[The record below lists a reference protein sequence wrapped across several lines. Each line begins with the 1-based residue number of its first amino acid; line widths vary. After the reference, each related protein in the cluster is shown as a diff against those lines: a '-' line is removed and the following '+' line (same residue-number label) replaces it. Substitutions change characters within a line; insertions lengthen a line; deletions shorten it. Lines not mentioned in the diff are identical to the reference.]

1 MLKRVLYVLLLA
13 LVVFTACY
21 FGYAYLNNADT
32 LIFMESASHL
42 EEIYSY
48 LGKYISSTNNNSF
61 DSMHLFMTQLEYTL
75 DSGGDDQFVS
85 DMVSA
90 WKEDLGFKEFYFVS
104 RNGELMSIDGK
115 YKRFDLS
122 SSLVDLMINGR
133 DIMTDVSMPGSD
145 GLTLYAIKCRKHKY
159 RSFNYEAIAVTFS
172 NDNILDLLSISAFD
186 SKSDNYVINGEG
198 RIIFNGSSFRNT
210 ENRFYNVVN
219 YLEDNSD
226 LTNQKL
232 LSLEKSWTEGSMI
245 TLSTKIESVPYYLV
259 SVPLEQSGWILVG
272 MVDAGVVNKNI
283 NQLQNLTMGLGFSVS
298 ALLLVILFSIVVT
311 SYIKTKKRQQDEI
324 MFRDSLFSDL
334 SQNVNDVFVI
344 LEEKTDEVV
353 YVTPNIDSVLGVK
366 EEDVK
371 KDIASI
377 DGINGDRLIASN
389 LMELNKK
396 DKISWT
402 QEYLNNDIG
411 ETRYLEITAYH
422 TEFGS
427 LKRIV
432 IVISDR
438 SEERKLQNALSSS
451 LEIAKNANAAKSN
464 FLANMSHDIRT
475 PMNAIVG
482 YSTLLIK
489 DADDKNKVIE
499 IGKKITY
506 SSQHL
511 LSLINDVLD
520 MSKIESGRTSL
531 NSDKVDVSEVI
542 NNISEIV
549 QVQTKSKKQSFEI
562 KTKGNIPPYIYAD
575 KLRLTQILLNLLSNA
590 VKYTEKNGTI
600 SLVVEGYGN
609 NGQTCHF
616 RFIVSDNGQG
626 MSSEFVEKIFEPF
639 SRETNSMTNKIQ
651 GTGLGM
657 SITKSIID
665 LMGGTID
672 IQSELG
678 KGSVFTVDLIFSV
691 PLDEND
697 DNFFADHEIT
707 RVLVGDDEIDV
718 TENIQSILSD
728 AGLECDAAIGGLES
742 VDKATRAYEDNNSYD
757 VIILDWKMPD
767 MDGVECVR
775 RIRKEIGKDVPIF
788 VLSSYDVSEIEDE
801 AKKAGVDLFL
811 PKPFFL
817 SNFQRVLDTYY
828 QNKANTEE
836 EGNNSDDFSGVKI
849 LVAEDN
855 EINAEII
862 TELLD
867 SIGIKCV
874 IAEDGLEALRVFTEE
889 SPDEFDMIF
898 MDIQMPI
905 MDGYESARRIRA
917 SNNTRAKSI
926 PIIAMTANAFEDD
939 VKASMA
945 SGMNAHISKP
955 IDFERLKSII
965 KSFRR

>member
-90 WKEDLGFKEFYFVS
+90 WKENLGFKEFYFVS

-377 DGINGDRLIASN
+377 DGINGDRLIAAN

-402 QEYLNNDIG
+402 QEYLNNDSG

-438 SEERKLQNALSSS
+438 SEERKLQNALSAS

-609 NGQTCHF
+609 NGQTCHL

-626 MSSEFVEKIFEPF
+626 MSSEFIEKIFEPF

-707 RVLVGDDEIDV
+707 RVLVGDDEIDI

>member
-90 WKEDLGFKEFYFVS
+90 WKENLGFKEFYFIS

-122 SSLVDLMINGR
+122 SSLVDLMINGK

>member
-90 WKEDLGFKEFYFVS
+90 WKENLGFKEFYFIS

-122 SSLVDLMINGR
+122 SSLVDLMINGK

-232 LSLEKSWTEGSMI
+232 LSLEKSWTEGNMI
-245 TLSTKIESVPYYLV
+245 TLSTKIESVPYYVV

-283 NQLQNLTMGLGFSVS
+283 SQLQNLTMGLGFSVS

-402 QEYLNNDIG
+402 QEYLNNDSG

-438 SEERKLQNALSSS
+438 SEERKLQNALSAS

-609 NGQTCHF
+609 NGQTCHL

>member
-90 WKEDLGFKEFYFVS
+90 WKENLGFKEFYFIS

-219 YLEDNSD
+219 YLENNSD

-245 TLSTKIESVPYYLV
+245 TLSTKIEGVPYYVV

-283 NQLQNLTMGLGFSVS
+283 SQLQNLTMGLGFSVS
-298 ALLLVILFSIVVT
+298 ALLLFILFSIVVT

-371 KDIASI
+371 KDITTI
-377 DGINGDRLIASN
+377 DGINVDRLIASN

-562 KTKGNIPPYIYAD
+562 KTKGNIPSYIYAD

-609 NGQTCHF
+609 NGQTCHL

-626 MSSEFVEKIFEPF
+626 MSREFIEKIFEPF

-836 EGNNSDDFSGVKI
+836 EGNNSNDFSGVKI

>member
-90 WKEDLGFKEFYFVS
+90 WKENLGFKEFYFIS

-122 SSLVDLMINGR
+122 SSLVDLMINGK

-245 TLSTKIESVPYYLV
+245 TLSTKIESVPYYVV

-283 NQLQNLTMGLGFSVS
+283 SQLQNLTMGLGFSVS
-298 ALLLVILFSIVVT
+298 ALLLFILFSIVVT

-334 SQNVNDVFVI
+334 SHNVNDVFVI

-371 KDIASI
+371 KDITTI
-377 DGINGDRLIASN
+377 DGINVDRLIASN

-402 QEYLNNDIG
+402 QEYLNNDSG

-609 NGQTCHF
+609 NGQTCHL

-626 MSSEFVEKIFEPF
+626 MSREFIEKIFEPF

>member
-90 WKEDLGFKEFYFVS
+90 WKENLGFKEFYFIS

-334 SQNVNDVFVI
+334 SHNVNDVFVI

-371 KDIASI
+371 KDITTI
-377 DGINGDRLIASN
+377 DGINVDRLIASN

-482 YSTLLIK
+482 YSTLLMK

-609 NGQTCHF
+609 NGQTCHL

>member
-13 LVVFTACY
+13 IVVFTACY

-90 WKEDLGFKEFYFVS
+90 WKENLGFKEFYFIS

-122 SSLVDLMINGR
+122 SSLVDLMINGK

-232 LSLEKSWTEGSMI
+232 LSLEKSWTEGNMI

-371 KDIASI
+371 KDITTI
-377 DGINGDRLIASN
+377 DGINVDRLIASN

-402 QEYLNNDIG
+402 QEYLNNDSG

-438 SEERKLQNALSSS
+438 SEERELQNALSSS

-609 NGQTCHF
+609 NGQTCHL

-626 MSSEFVEKIFEPF
+626 MSREFIEKIFEPF

-651 GTGLGM
+651 GPGLGM

>member
-90 WKEDLGFKEFYFVS
+90 WKENLGFKEFYFVS

-219 YLEDNSD
+219 YLENNSD

-245 TLSTKIESVPYYLV
+245 TLSTKIESVPYYVV

-283 NQLQNLTMGLGFSVS
+283 SQLQNLTMGLGFSVS
-298 ALLLVILFSIVVT
+298 ALLLFILFSIVVT

-371 KDIASI
+371 KDITTI
-377 DGINGDRLIASN
+377 DGINVDRLIASN

-438 SEERKLQNALSSS
+438 SEERELQNALSSS

-482 YSTLLIK
+482 YSTLLMK

-549 QVQTKSKKQSFEI
+549 LVQTKSKKQSFEI
-562 KTKGNIPPYIYAD
+562 KTKGNIPSYIYAD

-609 NGQTCHF
+609 NGQTCHL

-626 MSSEFVEKIFEPF
+626 MSREFIEKIFEPF

-672 IQSELG
+672 IQSEPG

-707 RVLVGDDEIDV
+707 RVLVGDDEIDI
-718 TENIQSILSD
+718 TEKIQSILSD

-836 EGNNSDDFSGVKI
+836 EENNSNDFSGVKI

>member
-90 WKEDLGFKEFYFVS
+90 WKENLGFKEFYFIS

-549 QVQTKSKKQSFEI
+549 LVQTKSKKQSFEI

-609 NGQTCHF
+609 NGQTCHL

-626 MSSEFVEKIFEPF
+626 MSIEFVEKIFEPF

-836 EGNNSDDFSGVKI
+836 EENNSNDFSGVKI

>member
-90 WKEDLGFKEFYFVS
+90 WKENLGFKEFYFIS

-245 TLSTKIESVPYYLV
+245 TLSTKIESVPYYVV

-283 NQLQNLTMGLGFSVS
+283 SQLQNLTMGLGFSVS
-298 ALLLVILFSIVVT
+298 ALLLFILFSIVVT

-334 SQNVNDVFVI
+334 SNNVNDVFVI

-402 QEYLNNDIG
+402 QEYLNNDSG

-489 DADDKNKVIE
+489 DADDKNKIIE

-609 NGQTCHF
+609 NGQTCHL

-626 MSSEFVEKIFEPF
+626 MSREFIEKIFEPF

-788 VLSSYDVSEIEDE
+788 VLSSYDVSDIEDE

-828 QNKANTEE
+828 QNKANIEE
-836 EGNNSDDFSGVKI
+836 EENNSNDFSSVKI

-874 IAEDGLEALRVFTEE
+874 IAEDGEEALRVFTES

>member
-75 DSGGDDQFVS
+75 DSGSDDQFVS

-90 WKEDLGFKEFYFVS
+90 WKENLGFKEFYFIS

-122 SSLVDLMINGR
+122 SSLVDLMINGK

-489 DADDKNKVIE
+489 DADDKNKIIE

-609 NGQTCHF
+609 NGQTCHL

>member
-90 WKEDLGFKEFYFVS
+90 WKENLGFKEFYFIS

-371 KDIASI
+371 KDITTI
-377 DGINGDRLIASN
+377 DGINVDRLIASN

-402 QEYLNNDIG
+402 QEYLNNDSG

-609 NGQTCHF
+609 NGQTCHL

-626 MSSEFVEKIFEPF
+626 MSREFIEKIFEPF

>member
-13 LVVFTACY
+13 IVVFTACY

-90 WKEDLGFKEFYFVS
+90 WKENLGFKEFYFIS

-219 YLEDNSD
+219 YLENNSD

-232 LSLEKSWTEGSMI
+232 LSLEKSWTEGNMI

-377 DGINGDRLIASN
+377 DGINGDRLIAAN

-402 QEYLNNDIG
+402 QEYLNNDSG

-600 SLVVEGYGN
+600 SLTVEGYGN
-609 NGQTCHF
+609 NGQTSHL

-626 MSSEFVEKIFEPF
+626 MSREFIEKIFEPF

-707 RVLVGDDEIDV
+707 RVLVGDDEIDI

-836 EGNNSDDFSGVKI
+836 EENNSNDFSGVKI

-874 IAEDGLEALRVFTEE
+874 IAEDGFEALKVFTEE

>member
-90 WKEDLGFKEFYFVS
+90 WKENLGFKEFYFIS

-377 DGINGDRLIASN
+377 DGINGDRLIAAN

-482 YSTLLIK
+482 YSTLLMK

-609 NGQTCHF
+609 NGQTCHL

>member
-13 LVVFTACY
+13 IVVFTACY

-75 DSGGDDQFVS
+75 DSGSDDQFVS

-90 WKEDLGFKEFYFVS
+90 WKENLGFKEFYFIS

-219 YLEDNSD
+219 YLENNSD

-402 QEYLNNDIG
+402 QEYLNNDSG

-609 NGQTCHF
+609 NGQTCHL

-657 SITKSIID
+657 SITKSIVD

-691 PLDEND
+691 PLDKND

-742 VDKATRAYEDNNSYD
+742 VDKATKAYEDNNSYD

>member
-90 WKEDLGFKEFYFVS
+90 WKENLGFKEFYFIS

-219 YLEDNSD
+219 YLENNSD

-377 DGINGDRLIASN
+377 DGINGDRLIAAN
-389 LMELNKK
+389 LIELNKK

-549 QVQTKSKKQSFEI
+549 LVQTKSKKQSFEI
-562 KTKGNIPPYIYAD
+562 KTKGNIPSYIYAD

-609 NGQTCHF
+609 NGQTSHL

-626 MSSEFVEKIFEPF
+626 MSREFIEKIFEPF

-707 RVLVGDDEIDV
+707 RVLVGDDEIDI

-836 EGNNSDDFSGVKI
+836 EENNSNDFSGVKI

-874 IAEDGLEALRVFTEE
+874 IAEDGLEALKVFTEE

-905 MDGYESARRIRA
+905 MDGYESAIRIRA

>member
-90 WKEDLGFKEFYFVS
+90 WKENLGFKEFYFIS

-122 SSLVDLMINGR
+122 SSLVDLMINGK

-438 SEERKLQNALSSS
+438 SEERELQNALSSS

-609 NGQTCHF
+609 NGQTCHL

-697 DNFFADHEIT
+697 DNFFANHEIT

>member
-13 LVVFTACY
+13 IVVFTACY

-90 WKEDLGFKEFYFVS
+90 WKENLGFKEFYFIS

-122 SSLVDLMINGR
+122 SSLVDLMINGK

-219 YLEDNSD
+219 YLENNSD

-245 TLSTKIESVPYYLV
+245 TLSTKIEGVPYYVV

-283 NQLQNLTMGLGFSVS
+283 SQLQNLTMGLGFSVS
-298 ALLLVILFSIVVT
+298 ALLLFILFSIVVT

-371 KDIASI
+371 KDITTI
-377 DGINGDRLIASN
+377 DGINVDRLIASN

-609 NGQTCHF
+609 NGQTCHL

-626 MSSEFVEKIFEPF
+626 MSREFIEKIFEPF

>member
-90 WKEDLGFKEFYFVS
+90 WKENLGFKEFYFIS

-219 YLEDNSD
+219 YLENNSD

-371 KDIASI
+371 KDITTI
-377 DGINGDRLIASN
+377 DGINVDRLIASN

-489 DADDKNKVIE
+489 DADDKNKIIE

-549 QVQTKSKKQSFEI
+549 LVQTKSKKQSFEI

-600 SLVVEGYGN
+600 SLVVDGYGN
-609 NGQTCHF
+609 NGQTSHL

-626 MSSEFVEKIFEPF
+626 MSREFIEKIFEPF

-718 TENIQSILSD
+718 TESIQSILSD

>member
-13 LVVFTACY
+13 IVVFTACY

-90 WKEDLGFKEFYFVS
+90 WKENLGFKEFYFIS

-219 YLEDNSD
+219 YLENNSD

-245 TLSTKIESVPYYLV
+245 TLSTKIESVPYYVV

-371 KDIASI
+371 KDITTI
-377 DGINGDRLIASN
+377 DGINVDRLIASN

-411 ETRYLEITAYH
+411 ETRYLEIIAYH

-609 NGQTCHF
+609 NGQTCHL

-626 MSSEFVEKIFEPF
+626 MSREFIEKIFEPF

-707 RVLVGDDEIDV
+707 RVLVGDDEIDG

-836 EGNNSDDFSGVKI
+836 EGNSDDFSGVKI

>member
-13 LVVFTACY
+13 IVVFTACY

-90 WKEDLGFKEFYFVS
+90 WKENLGFKEFYFIS

-122 SSLVDLMINGR
+122 SSLVDLMINGK

-377 DGINGDRLIASN
+377 DGINGDRLIAAN

-402 QEYLNNDIG
+402 QEYLNNDSG

-609 NGQTCHF
+609 NGQTCHL

-697 DNFFADHEIT
+697 DNFFANHEIT

-836 EGNNSDDFSGVKI
+836 EGNSDDFSGVKI

>member
-13 LVVFTACY
+13 IVVFTACY

-90 WKEDLGFKEFYFVS
+90 WKENLGFKEFYFIS

-122 SSLVDLMINGR
+122 SSLVDLMINGK

-353 YVTPNIDSVLGVK
+353 YVTPNIDSVLGIK

-377 DGINGDRLIASN
+377 DGINGDRLIAAN
-389 LMELNKK
+389 LIELNKK

-402 QEYLNNDIG
+402 QEYLNNDSG

-600 SLVVEGYGN
+600 SLVVDGYGN
-609 NGQTCHF
+609 NGQTCHL

-626 MSSEFVEKIFEPF
+626 MSREFIEKIFEPF

>member
-13 LVVFTACY
+13 IVVFTACY

-90 WKEDLGFKEFYFVS
+90 WKENLGFKEFYFIS

-122 SSLVDLMINGR
+122 SSLVDLMINGK

-402 QEYLNNDIG
+402 QEYLNNDSG

-489 DADDKNKVIE
+489 DADDKNKIIE

-609 NGQTCHF
+609 NGQTCHL

-626 MSSEFVEKIFEPF
+626 MSSEFIEKIFEPF

>member
-13 LVVFTACY
+13 LVVFTVCY

-90 WKEDLGFKEFYFVS
+90 WKENLGFKEFYFIS

-122 SSLVDLMINGR
+122 SSLVDLMINGK

-334 SQNVNDVFVI
+334 SHNVNDVFVI

-377 DGINGDRLIASN
+377 DGINGDRLIAAN

-402 QEYLNNDIG
+402 QEYLNNDSG

-427 LKRIV
+427 LKKIV

-489 DADDKNKVIE
+489 DADDKNKIIE

-549 QVQTKSKKQSFEI
+549 LVQTKSKKQSFEI

-609 NGQTCHF
+609 NGQTCHL

-626 MSSEFVEKIFEPF
+626 MSREFIEKIFEQF

-678 KGSVFTVDLIFSV
+678 KGSVFTVDLMFSV

-707 RVLVGDDEIDV
+707 RVLVGDDEIDI

>member
-13 LVVFTACY
+13 IVVFTACY

-90 WKEDLGFKEFYFVS
+90 WKENLGFKEFYFIS

-122 SSLVDLMINGR
+122 SSLVDLMINGK

-232 LSLEKSWTEGSMI
+232 LSLEKSWTEGNMI

-371 KDIASI
+371 KDITTI
-377 DGINGDRLIASN
+377 DGINVDRLIASN

-402 QEYLNNDIG
+402 QEYLNNDSG

-438 SEERKLQNALSSS
+438 SEERKLQNALSAS

-600 SLVVEGYGN
+600 SLTVEGYGN
-609 NGQTCHF
+609 NGQTSHL

-626 MSSEFVEKIFEPF
+626 MSREFIEKIFEPF

-707 RVLVGDDEIDV
+707 RVLVGDDEIDI

-836 EGNNSDDFSGVKI
+836 EENNSNDFSGVKI

>member
-90 WKEDLGFKEFYFVS
+90 WKENLGFKEFYFIS

-122 SSLVDLMINGR
+122 SSLVDLMINGK

-245 TLSTKIESVPYYLV
+245 TLSTKIESVPYYWV

-371 KDIASI
+371 KDITTI

-489 DADDKNKVIE
+489 DADDKNKIIE

-549 QVQTKSKKQSFEI
+549 LVQTKSKKQSFEI
-562 KTKGNIPPYIYAD
+562 KTKGNIPSYIYAD

-600 SLVVEGYGN
+600 SLTVEGYGN
-609 NGQTCHF
+609 NGQTSHL

-626 MSSEFVEKIFEPF
+626 MSREFIEKIFEPF

>member
-232 LSLEKSWTEGSMI
+232 LSLEKSWTEGNMI

>member
-90 WKEDLGFKEFYFVS
+90 WKENLGFKEFYFVS

-245 TLSTKIESVPYYLV
+245 TLSTKIESVPYYVV

-283 NQLQNLTMGLGFSVS
+283 SQLQNLTMGLGFSVS
-298 ALLLVILFSIVVT
+298 ALLLFILFPIVVT
-311 SYIKTKKRQQDEI
+311 SYIKTKKRQQDDI

-371 KDIASI
+371 KDITTI
-377 DGINGDRLIASN
+377 DGINVDRLIASN

-402 QEYLNNDIG
+402 QEYLNNDSG

-438 SEERKLQNALSSS
+438 SEERELQNALSSS

-482 YSTLLIK
+482 YSTLLMK

-609 NGQTCHF
+609 NGQTCHL

>member
-90 WKEDLGFKEFYFVS
+90 WKENLGFKEFYFVS

-122 SSLVDLMINGR
+122 SSLVDLMINGK

-219 YLEDNSD
+219 YLENNSD

-245 TLSTKIESVPYYLV
+245 TLSTKIEGVPYYVV

-283 NQLQNLTMGLGFSVS
+283 SQLQNLTMGLGFSVS
-298 ALLLVILFSIVVT
+298 ALLLFILFSIVVT

-371 KDIASI
+371 KDITTI
-377 DGINGDRLIASN
+377 DGINVDRLIASN

-438 SEERKLQNALSSS
+438 SEERELQNALSSS

-482 YSTLLIK
+482 YSTLLMK

-549 QVQTKSKKQSFEI
+549 LVQTKSKKQSFEI
-562 KTKGNIPPYIYAD
+562 KTKGNIPSYIYAD

-600 SLVVEGYGN
+600 SFVVEGYGN
-609 NGQTCHF
+609 NGQTCHL

-626 MSSEFVEKIFEPF
+626 MSREFIEKIFEPF

-707 RVLVGDDEIDV
+707 RVLVGDDEIDI

-836 EGNNSDDFSGVKI
+836 EGNNSNDFSGVKI

-874 IAEDGLEALRVFTEE
+874 IAEDGFEALKVFTEE

>member
-90 WKEDLGFKEFYFVS
+90 WKENLGFKEFYFIS

-626 MSSEFVEKIFEPF
+626 MSREFIEKIFEPF

-836 EGNNSDDFSGVKI
+836 EENNSNDFSGVKI

>member
-90 WKEDLGFKEFYFVS
+90 WKENLGFKEFYFVS

-371 KDIASI
+371 KDITTI
-377 DGINGDRLIASN
+377 DGINVDRLIASN

-402 QEYLNNDIG
+402 QEYLNNDSG

-482 YSTLLIK
+482 YSTLLLK

-609 NGQTCHF
+609 NGQTCHL

-626 MSSEFVEKIFEPF
+626 MSREFIEKIFEPF

>member
-13 LVVFTACY
+13 IVVFTACY

-245 TLSTKIESVPYYLV
+245 TLSTKIESVPYYVV

-283 NQLQNLTMGLGFSVS
+283 SQLQNLTMGLGFSVS

-371 KDIASI
+371 KDITTI
-377 DGINGDRLIASN
+377 DGINVDRLIASN

-438 SEERKLQNALSSS
+438 SEERKLQNALSAS

-482 YSTLLIK
+482 YSTLLMK

-520 MSKIESGRTSL
+520 MSKIESGKTSL

-609 NGQTCHF
+609 NGQTCHL

-626 MSSEFVEKIFEPF
+626 MSSEFIEKIFEPF

-657 SITKSIID
+657 SITKSIIY

>member
-90 WKEDLGFKEFYFVS
+90 WKENLGFKEFYFIS

-219 YLEDNSD
+219 YLENNSD

-245 TLSTKIESVPYYLV
+245 TLSTKIEGVPYYVV

-283 NQLQNLTMGLGFSVS
+283 SQLQNLTMGLGFSVS
-298 ALLLVILFSIVVT
+298 ALLLFILFSIVVT

-371 KDIASI
+371 KDITTI
-377 DGINGDRLIASN
+377 DGINGDRLIAAN

-402 QEYLNNDIG
+402 QEYLNNDSG

-609 NGQTCHF
+609 NGQTCHL

-665 LMGGTID
+665 LMGGTIA

-836 EGNNSDDFSGVKI
+836 EGNNSNDFSGVKI

>member
-13 LVVFTACY
+13 LVVFAACY

-90 WKEDLGFKEFYFVS
+90 WKENLGFKEFYFIS

-377 DGINGDRLIASN
+377 DGINGDRLIAAN
-389 LMELNKK
+389 LIELNKK

-402 QEYLNNDIG
+402 QEYLNNDSG

-438 SEERKLQNALSSS
+438 SEERELQNALSSS

-482 YSTLLIK
+482 YSTLLMK

-609 NGQTCHF
+609 NGQTCHL

-836 EGNNSDDFSGVKI
+836 EENNSNDFSGVKI

>member
-90 WKEDLGFKEFYFVS
+90 WKENLGFKEFYFIS

-371 KDIASI
+371 KDITTI
-377 DGINGDRLIASN
+377 DGINVDRLIASN

-402 QEYLNNDIG
+402 QEYLNNDSG

-489 DADDKNKVIE
+489 DADDKNKIIE

-609 NGQTCHF
+609 NGQTCHL

-626 MSSEFVEKIFEPF
+626 MSREFIEKIFEPF

>member
-13 LVVFTACY
+13 IVVFTACY

-90 WKEDLGFKEFYFVS
+90 WKENLGFKEFYFIS

-219 YLEDNSD
+219 YLENNSD
-226 LTNQKL
+226 LTSQKL

-245 TLSTKIESVPYYLV
+245 TLSTKIEGVPYYVV

-283 NQLQNLTMGLGFSVS
+283 SQLQNLTMGLGFSVS

-371 KDIASI
+371 KDITTI
-377 DGINGDRLIASN
+377 DGINVDRLIASN

-482 YSTLLIK
+482 YSTLLMK

-549 QVQTKSKKQSFEI
+549 LVQTKSKKQSFEI
-562 KTKGNIPPYIYAD
+562 KTKGNIPSYIYAD

-600 SLVVEGYGN
+600 SLTVEGYGN
-609 NGQTCHF
+609 NGQTSHL

-626 MSSEFVEKIFEPF
+626 MSREFIEKIFEPF

-707 RVLVGDDEIDV
+707 RVLVGDDEIDI

-828 QNKANTEE
+828 QNKANIEE
-836 EGNNSDDFSGVKI
+836 EGSNSNDFSGVKI

-874 IAEDGLEALRVFTEE
+874 IAEDGFEALKVFTEE

>member
-13 LVVFTACY
+13 IVVFTACY

-90 WKEDLGFKEFYFVS
+90 WKENLGFKEFYFIS

-122 SSLVDLMINGR
+122 SSLVDLMINGK

-298 ALLLVILFSIVVT
+298 ALLLFILFSIVVT

-371 KDIASI
+371 KDITTI
-377 DGINGDRLIASN
+377 DGINVDRLIASN

-402 QEYLNNDIG
+402 QEYLNNDSG

-438 SEERKLQNALSSS
+438 SEERKLQNALSAS

-489 DADDKNKVIE
+489 DADDKNKIIE

-609 NGQTCHF
+609 NGQTCHL

-626 MSSEFVEKIFEPF
+626 MSREFIEKIFEPF

-697 DNFFADHEIT
+697 DNFFANHEIT

-836 EGNNSDDFSGVKI
+836 EGNNSNDFSGVKI

>member
-13 LVVFTACY
+13 IVVFTACY

-90 WKEDLGFKEFYFVS
+90 WKENLGFKEFYFIS

-232 LSLEKSWTEGSMI
+232 LSLEKSWTEGNMI

-377 DGINGDRLIASN
+377 DGINGDRLIAAN
-389 LMELNKK
+389 LMELNKR

-402 QEYLNNDIG
+402 QEYLNNDSG

-609 NGQTCHF
+609 NGQTCHL

-626 MSSEFVEKIFEPF
+626 MSREFIEKIFEPF

>member
-13 LVVFTACY
+13 IVVFTACY

-90 WKEDLGFKEFYFVS
+90 WKENLGFKEFYFVS

-219 YLEDNSD
+219 YLENNSD

-245 TLSTKIESVPYYLV
+245 TLSTKIEGVPYYVV

-283 NQLQNLTMGLGFSVS
+283 SQLQNLTMGLGFSVS

-371 KDIASI
+371 KDITTI
-377 DGINGDRLIASN
+377 DGINVDRLIASN

-482 YSTLLIK
+482 YSTLLMK

-549 QVQTKSKKQSFEI
+549 LVQTKSKKQSFEI
-562 KTKGNIPPYIYAD
+562 KTKGNIPSYIYAD

-600 SLVVEGYGN
+600 SLTVEGYGN
-609 NGQTCHF
+609 NGQTSHL

-626 MSSEFVEKIFEPF
+626 MSREFIEKIFEPF

-672 IQSELG
+672 IQSEPG

-707 RVLVGDDEIDV
+707 RVLVGDDEIDI

-788 VLSSYDVSEIEDE
+788 VLSSYDVSEIEYE

-836 EGNNSDDFSGVKI
+836 EENNSNDFSGVKI

-874 IAEDGLEALRVFTEE
+874 IAEDGFEALKVFTEE

>member
-90 WKEDLGFKEFYFVS
+90 WKENLGFKEFYFVS

-219 YLEDNSD
+219 YLENNSD

-245 TLSTKIESVPYYLV
+245 TLSTKIEGVPYYVV

-283 NQLQNLTMGLGFSVS
+283 SQLQNLTMGLGFSVS
-298 ALLLVILFSIVVT
+298 ALLLFILFSIVVT

-438 SEERKLQNALSSS
+438 SEERELQNALSSS

-562 KTKGNIPPYIYAD
+562 KTKGNIPSYIYAD

-600 SLVVEGYGN
+600 SLTVEGYGN
-609 NGQTCHF
+609 NGQTSHL

-626 MSSEFVEKIFEPF
+626 MSREFIEKIFEPF

-707 RVLVGDDEIDV
+707 RVLVGDDEIDI

-836 EGNNSDDFSGVKI
+836 EENNSNDFSGVKI